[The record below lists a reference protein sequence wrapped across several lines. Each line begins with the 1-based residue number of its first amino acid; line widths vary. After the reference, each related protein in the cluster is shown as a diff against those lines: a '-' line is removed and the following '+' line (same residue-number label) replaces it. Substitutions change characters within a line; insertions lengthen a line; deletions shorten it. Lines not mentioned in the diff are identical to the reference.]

1 MKKQGPKAQ
10 QGCFS
15 RDKGKK
21 QRSASGGRGQ
31 KNLGYNLK

>member
-21 QRSASGGRGQ
+21 QRCLWRRGQ